1 MLNKKTE
8 IIVVDD
14 EELTLSAM
22 KLVLEKDYQVHAF
35 HSPKEAERV
44 LNERT
49 IPLAIIDLNL
59 EHISGLDV
67 LRDWKVRF
75 PETEI
80 LFCSGE
86 TRVEKAIECLRHGAS
101 DYIVK
106 PFRKDDLLLIIQRTL
121 EKQELKRKVEKLTPL
136 VIPISSPVDLIADS
150 KAMQEVLDKA
160 RLLKGQ
166 SHLNVMI
173 LGESGTGKEVLA
185 RFLHQQEGESSRPFV
200 VVNMPAVP
208 SSLMEAELF
217 GSEKGAY
224 TDSKTSRPG
233 KFEVADNGDIFLDE
247 IGDLPMET
255 QAKILRTLQEK
266 TVERVGST
274 KARKVQFRVISATNQ
289 PLADLMSNGRF
300 REDLM
305 YRLSDMVLWLPPLRE
320 HKEDIP
326 KLVEHF
332 IKKYSYGRPTPKISQ
347 SAMETMMQYHWPG
360 NIRQLESTVKR
371 ALIFNRGMVI
381 EKIDLIDPLMMNPA
395 SNKVS
400 VSTDMVLDASNGF
413 EGIVAHF
420 EKKILEQMIQ
430 KHSGDKTA
438 AMAELKLPR
447 ATFYR
452 KLTQLNIS

>member
-1 MLNKKTE
+1 MQNKKTE
-8 IIVVDD
+8 IIIIDD
-14 EELTLSAM
+14 EALTLSAM
-22 KLVLEKDYQVHAF
+22 QMVLEKDYHVHAF
-35 HSPKEAERV
+35 QNHKDAEKI
-44 LNERT
+44 LHERT
-49 IPLAIIDLNL
+49 IPLAMIDLNL
-59 EHISGLDV
+59 ADVSGIEV
-67 LRDWKVRF
+67 LRDWRARF

-86 TRVEKAIECLRHGAS
+86 TRVEKAIECLRQGAS

-136 VIPISSPVDLIADS
+136 VFPSPVDLIADS
-150 KAMQEVLDKA
+150 KPMQEVLDKA
-160 RLLKGQ
+160 RLLKNQ

-173 LGESGTGKEVLA
+173 LGESGTGKEILA
-185 RFLHQQEGESSRPFV
+185 RFLHQQEGNSSRPFV

-208 SSLMEAELF
+208 SSLMESELF

-305 YRLSDMVLWLPPLRE
+305 YRLSDMVLWLPPLRD
-320 HKEDIP
+320 HKDDIP

-332 IKKYSYGRPTPKISQ
+332 IKKYSYGRATPKVAAA
-347 SAMETMMQYHWPG
+347 AMDVMMQYHWPG
-360 NIRQLESTVKR
+360 NIRQLESTIKR

-395 SNKVS
+395 SHKVS
-400 VSTDMVLDASNGF
+400 VSSDMVLDTSHGY

-420 EKKILEQMIQ
+420 EKKILEQVIQ

-438 AMAELKLPR
+438 AMSELKLPR